1 MKETMKFILQFLF
14 TLVALIATHVF
25 AATTLMSATQ
35 LAEIESK
42 GKSAVIA
49 VYADW
54 CPTCKSQDKV
64 LIDLMKDPQ
73 YKNVAFYQVN
83 FDTQKDLLKTL
94 KVRSQSTIIVFKDG
108 KETARGTGD
117 TKESTITKLTKQAI

>member
-1 MKETMKFILQFLF
+1 MKFIFQFLF
-14 TLVALIATHVF
+14 SLVALIATH
-25 AATTLMSATQ
+25 ALATSTPMSVTQ

-54 CPTCKSQDKV
+54 CPSCKSQDKV

-73 YKNVAFYQVN
+73 YKNVVFYQVN
-83 FDTQKDLLKTL
+83 FDTQKDLLKAL
-94 KVRSQSTIIVFKDG
+94 KVRSQSTIIVFKGG